1 MKISVQE
8 ADFDLG
14 LEIAELRARRTDIG
28 AIASFVGLVRD
39 SNNGHAVTAL
49 TLEHYPAM
57 TAKSLREILDQ
68 AMQRW
73 QIIDTTLIHRIG
85 DLRLN
90 DQIVLVAVAA
100 VHRHDAFHSCEF
112 IMDFLKSSAPFWK
125 KEQTTQG
132 AHWVEA
138 RESDEAA
145 SRHWLGP
152 TDISSR

>member
-14 LEIAELRARRTDIG
+14 LEIAELRAQRANIG

-39 SNNGHAVTAL
+39 SNNGNTVTAM

-57 TAKSLREILDQ
+57 SAKALREILDQ

-73 QIIDTTLIHRIG
+73 QIVDATLIHRVG
-85 DLRLN
+85 NLRLC

-100 VHRHDAFHSCEF
+100 THRHDAFLACEF
-112 IMDFLKSSAPFWK
+112 IMDFLKTSAPFWK

-132 AHWVEA
+132 MRWVEA
-138 RESDEAA
+138 REDDEAA
-145 SRHWLGP
+145 SRHWLGSGDAP
-152 TDISSR
+152 SC